1 MAEHRPRV
9 RRGQARRGA
18 AASLAALLAA
28 GVLVACDAQEEPTPA
43 PTPAPRPSATIE
55 LTFGAYGSEAEVEAF
70 RGVVDTYNESLE
82 GVEVTLEPF
91 PDAESLATEVL
102 ESQTP
107 PDVFLL
113 SRADLD
119 ETIQAARNAPLG
131 ELVDERGVDFG
142 DGYSRDSVLA
152 FAAEGDQQCM
162 PYGTSPMVVYYNTE
176 LIDFERMAERG
187 LEAPVPDEETGD
199 IERLTFDQFRA
210 AAQFA
215 SRPRRGTKGVYV
227 EPTLRGLAPFVYS
240 GGGQLFDDD
249 SDPTALAF
257 SSDDTREA
265 LAPTLELLRD
275 PAVTLTDEQLAE
287 ATPLEWFARGRLAMV
302 PGFRSATP
310 ALREQADLDFDVL
323 PMPVIDDAVT
333 TGDLTGLCLSSE
345 TQAQAAAADF
355 LVYLVSAEAVSRVT
369 AQGYLVPANLEV
381 ASSEDFQQPGQRPEH
396 AGVFTASIDDLRL
409 LPLIES
415 YTDLEDAVR
424 APLRQLFM
432 TPVPDVEALTTQ
444 IDEQSRT
451 VLDPEGLESESPTDE
466 SGDESGDESSE
477 SP

>member
-1 MAEHRPRV
+1 MAEHWSRV
-9 RRGQARRGA
+9 RRGSATA
-18 AASLAALLAA
+18 LAALLAA
-28 GVLVACDAQEEPTPA
+28 GVLVACDGQEEPSPA
-43 PTPAPRPSATIE
+43 PTPTPRPPAETIE
-55 LTFGAYGSEAEVEAF
+55 LTFGAYGSAAEVEAF
-70 RGVVDTYNESLE
+70 RGVVDTYNASLE
-82 GVEVTLEPF
+82 GVEVTLEAF
-91 PDAESLATEVL
+91 PDAEALAREVL
-102 ESQTP
+102 DSETP

-119 ETIQAARNAPLG
+119 ETIAAQRNTPLG

-162 PYGTSPMVVYYNTE
+162 PYGSSPMVVYYNTA
-176 LIDFERMAERG
+176 LVDFERMAARG
-187 LEAPVPDEETGD
+187 LDAPVPDEETGD
-199 IERLTFDQFRA
+199 IERFTFDQFRA

-240 GGGQLFDDD
+240 GGGQLFDDNG
-249 SDPTALAF
+249 DPTSLAF

-275 PAVTLTDEQLAE
+275 PSVTLTDEQLAE
-287 ATPLEWFARGRLAMV
+287 ASPLEWFSRGRLAMV

-310 ALREQADLDFDVL
+310 TLREQEGLDFDVL
-323 PMPVIDDAVT
+323 PMPVIDDVVT
-333 TGDLTGLCLSSE
+333 TGDLTGLCLSS
-345 TQAQAAAADF
+345 TTGAQAAAADF

-381 ASSEDFQQPGQRPEH
+381 ASSADFQQPGQLPEH
-396 AGVFTASIDDLRL
+396 ADVFTTSIDDLLL

-415 YTDLEDAVR
+415 YTDLERAVQ
-424 APLRQLFM
+424 APLRQLFT

-451 VLDPEGLESESPTDE
+451 VLDPEGLESESPSDEASDGESDE
-466 SGDESGDESSE
+466 SGDDASE
-477 SP
+477 TP